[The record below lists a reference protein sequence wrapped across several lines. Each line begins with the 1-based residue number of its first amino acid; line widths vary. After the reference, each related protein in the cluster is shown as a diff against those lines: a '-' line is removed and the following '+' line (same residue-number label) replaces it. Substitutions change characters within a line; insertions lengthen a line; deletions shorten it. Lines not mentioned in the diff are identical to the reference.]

1 MRIKQYGS
9 KYVILLI
16 ILLFALFNGI
26 TTFAGNSD
34 IRFTKAYGKHYVYLR
49 DVAKY
54 YSMQCYVWKNKTVIW
69 NRWHRL
75 TFYHNKKNAIFDNV
89 KVSLMFAPFNRGIQ
103 AYVSDK
109 DFLLMID
116 PILRHYAIKKHRLK
130 VIMLDPGHGGKDIG
144 GHGNG
149 VKEKDFTLQIARK
162 LRNRLRA
169 RGYMVLMTR
178 SYDSTLTLKQRTTL
192 SKRLKPD
199 IFISIHANIAG
210 TKSVKG
216 IETFCLAPVDTAST
230 HAGKPSSKVETGNKF
245 DKNNS
250 ALAYEVQRGL
260 LRHSK
265 ASDRG
270 VKHARFYVLK
280 NASSPAILIEL
291 GFLSNHA
298 EASQMNTKNYQ
309 DKLIKGI
316 ENGILRYHHKLLQR

>member
-1 MRIKQYGS
+1 MKLKI
-9 KYVILLI
+9 IIIAIAMLALL
-16 ILLFALFNGI
+16 NGV
-26 TTFAGNSD
+26 TAFAGTSD
-34 IRFTKAYGKHYVYLR
+34 IRFTKAYGKRYVYLR

-54 YSMQCYVWKNKTVIW
+54 YNMQCYVWKEKTVIW

-75 TFYHNKKNAIFDNV
+75 TFYHNKKNAIFDDV
-89 KVSLMFAPFNRGIQ
+89 KVNLMFAPFNRGIQ

-116 PILRHYAIKKHRLK
+116 PILRHYSIKKHRMK

-144 GHGNG
+144 GHGSR
-149 VKEKDFTLQIARK
+149 VKEKDFTLQIAKK

-178 SYDSTLTLKQRTTL
+178 SYDKTLTLKQRTAL
-192 SKRLKPD
+192 MKRLKPD
-199 IFISIHANIAG
+199 IFISIHANIAS
-210 TKSVKG
+210 KQVKG
-216 IETFCLAPVDTAST
+216 IETFCLAPVGTAST
-230 HAGKPSSKVETGNKF
+230 HAGKPSSKAESGNKF

-250 ALAYEVQRGL
+250 ALAYEMQRGL
-260 LRHSK
+260 LRYSK
-265 ASDRG
+265 AGDRG

-280 NASSPAILIEL
+280 KATAPAVLIEL
-291 GFLSNHA
+291 GFLSNRA
-298 EASQMNTKNYQ
+298 EARQMKTNIYQ